1 MSLRS
6 TVRWLGGVLIVLLS
20 LLFALH
26 KNAEIQTDI
35 WIERPTAA
43 VWQILTG
50 TNEYPVWNPF
60 IRRLRGELVPG
71 SRIEVEIASADS
83 GPMSFRPIII
93 SVQREREIRWLGSF
107 WIGGLFDGEHS
118 FRLESDGL
126 RTHLIQ
132 TERFSGLLVGRLSN
146 GILRKTQ
153 RGFVAMNEAL
163 KKRAEYR

>member
-60 IRRLRGELVPG
+60 IRRRYGGPTALQGLTVGARHW
-71 SRIEVEIASADS
+71 SFDTASKENPA
-83 GPMSFRPIII
+83 GNRA
-93 SVQREREIRWLGSF
+93 
-107 WIGGLFDGEHS
+107 
-118 FRLESDGL
+118 
-126 RTHLIQ
+126 
-132 TERFSGLLVGRLSN
+132 GRLCN
-146 GILRKTQ
+146 LI
-153 RGFVAMNEAL
+153 
-163 KKRAEYR
+163 